1 MNPFA
6 YLAWRRPSTRVL
18 LYPFFQVHPDP
29 VFFMGN
35 QKSGTT
41 AISSLL
47 AYAAGLEATTWVPG
61 LDFPVLSSLYE
72 GELSLQ
78 KAIHRYARIEF
89 ARPVIKEC
97 NLTFL
102 YGHVQALY
110 PQARKVFVV
119 RDPRDNLRSIL
130 DRLELSGRVAGVS
143 LPDSLHAHWGHV
155 LDNTWMGGPAGNVIC
170 SLAWRWARAV
180 AVYRQ
185 SPGDFIR
192 VRYEDFLADPE
203 NTIAQLCI
211 ALKLPQKRQISRWKS
226 HPFQPPGRNRGC
238 RWLDFFGTEHLA
250 RIENICAEGMADMGY
265 SPTAKHSAV

>member
-1 MNPFA
+1 
-6 YLAWRRPSTRVL
+6 
-18 LYPFFQVHPDP
+18 
-29 VFFMGN
+29 MGN

-47 AYAAGLEATTWVPG
+47 AYAAGLEATTWIPG

-89 ARPVIKEC
+89 AQPVIKEC

-102 YGHVQALY
+102 HGQVHAFY

-130 DRLELSGRVAGVS
+130 DRLGLSGRVAAVS
-143 LPDSLHAHWGHV
+143 LPDSLRASWGHV
-155 LDNTWMGGPAGNVIC
+155 LDNTWMGGPAGNAVC
-170 SLAWRWARAV
+170 SLAWRWTRAV

-192 VRYEDFLADPE
+192 VRYEDFRADPE
-203 NTIAQLCI
+203 NTIAQLCV
-211 ALKLPQKRQISRWKS
+211 ALKLPQKRQIAHWKS
-226 HPFQPPGRNRGC
+226 HPFQPLGRNRDC
-238 RWLDFFGTEHLA
+238 QWLDFFGKEHLA
-250 RIENICAEGMADMGY
+250 QIEDICAEGMVDMGY
-265 SPTAKHSAV
+265 SPIAKHPTV

>member
-1 MNPFA
+1 MDPFA
-6 YLAWRRPSTRVL
+6 YLAWRWPQTRGL

-47 AYAAGLEATTWVPG
+47 AYAAGLQATTWVPG
-61 LDFPVLSSLYE
+61 LDFTVLKRLHE
-72 GELSLQ
+72 GRLSLQ
-78 KAIHRYARIEF
+78 KAIFQYARIEF
-89 ARPVIKEC
+89 AQPIIKEC

-102 YGHVQALY
+102 YEQVRARY
-110 PQARKVFVV
+110 PHARQVFVV

-130 DRLELSGRVAGVS
+130 DRLNLPGQVSAVS
-143 LPDSLHAHWGHV
+143 LPDSLRAPWGHV
-155 LDNTWMGGPAGNVIC
+155 LDNTWMGAPAGNAVG

-180 AVYRQ
+180 AVYQQ

-203 NTIAQLCI
+203 NTIAELCVT
-211 ALKLPQKRQISRWKS
+211 LHLPQKRQIAHWKS
-226 HPFQPPGRNRGC
+226 HAFQPPGRNRGC
-238 RWLDFFGTEHLA
+238 KWLDFFGTEQLA
-250 RIENICAEGMADMGY
+250 QIEDICAEGMADMGY
-265 SPTAKHSAV
+265 SPTAKHPAT